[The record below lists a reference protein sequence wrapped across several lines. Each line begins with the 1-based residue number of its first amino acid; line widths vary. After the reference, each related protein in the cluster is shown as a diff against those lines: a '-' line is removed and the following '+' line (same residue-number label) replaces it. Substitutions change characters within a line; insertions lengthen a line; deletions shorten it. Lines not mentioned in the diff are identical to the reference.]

1 MAGTPVRPGD
11 ANIAGT
17 PLVNFLKVF
26 AGEVLTA
33 FEETNVM
40 QPIVQTRTITQG
52 KVAQFINTAKADALY
67 HTAGVNIIE
76 GTLTSNIAT
85 NERLIY
91 VDNKLISAVLLDNL
105 DEAMAHWDARSAFAT
120 ELGRAIAK
128 RYDQL
133 ALNTAILAAR
143 AASNLTAGAGSD
155 IPGGTTVTDANLGT
169 QGQALIN
176 ALFAAAQAMDQ
187 NDVPKTDRY
196 AVITPAMFYN
206 LIRDPSVQLLYT
218 QSLTNLRINMTPDLA
233 AAGTNAQLSAV
244 AGSQAGIQ
252 SNYPMIQ
259 QGLADWGQ
267 GTIRGAAVAG
277 FTVLVSNHLPNGLNI
292 ASNDA
297 FFGNTAATM
306 AGYNGNVYHGDFTNT
321 RGVCFHRSALGV
333 VKLRD
338 LAVETDYKIEY
349 QGNLLVAKLM
359 CGMGKL
365 RPEAAVELKVA

>member
-33 FEETNVM
+33 FKELNVM
-40 QPIVQTRTITQG
+40 EPIVSTRTISSG
-52 KVAQFINTAKADALY
+52 KVAQFINTAKADAVY

-91 VDNKLISAVLLDNL
+91 VDNKLISAVLIDNL
-105 DEAMAHWDARSAFAT
+105 DEAMAHWDARGAFAQ
-120 ELGRAIAK
+120 ELGRAISK

-143 AASNLTAGAGSD
+143 ASSNLTAGAGAD
-155 IPGGTTVTDANLGT
+155 IAGGSSVTDANLGT

-176 ALFAAAQAMDQ
+176 ALFSAAQALDQ
-187 NDVPKTDRY
+187 NDVPKEDRY

-206 LIRDPSVQLLYT
+206 LIRDPSVQLLYQPT
-218 QSLTNLRINMTPDLA
+218 DNAHIIMSSAMPLTSTAITA
-233 AAGTNAQLSAV
+233 ATANSFN
-244 AGSQAGIQ
+244 SQ
-252 SNYPMIQ
+252 YPMLQ
-259 QGLADWGQ
+259 QGLADWAS

-277 FTVLVSNHLPNGLNI
+277 FTVLVSNHLPNGSNI

-297 FFGNTAATM
+297 FFGNSAATM
-306 AGYNGNVYHGDFTNT
+306 AGYNGNTYHGDFTNT
-321 RGVCFHRSALGV
+321 RGVCFHKSALGV

-338 LAVETDYKIEY
+338 LAVESEYKIEY
-349 QGNLLVAKLM
+349 QGNLLVAKLA

-365 RPEAAVELKVA
+365 RPEAAVELKIA

>member
-33 FEETNVM
+33 FKEINVM
-40 QPIVQTRTITQG
+40 EPVVRTRTISSG
-52 KVAQFINTAKADALY
+52 KSAQFINTAKADALY

-85 NERLIY
+85 NERVIF

-105 DEAMAHWDARSAFAT
+105 DEAMAHWDARGAFAQ
-120 ELGRAIAK
+120 ELGRAISK

-133 ALNTAILAAR
+133 ALNTAILTAR
-143 AASNLTAGAGSD
+143 ASSNLTAGSGTD
-155 IPGGTTVTDANLGT
+155 IPGGSSVIDANLGT
-169 QGQALIN
+169 QGQSLIN
-176 ALFAAAQAMDQ
+176 ALFSAAQALDQ
-187 NDVPKTDRY
+187 NDVPKEDRY
-196 AVITPAMFYN
+196 AIITPAMFYN
-206 LIRDPSVQLLYT
+206 LIRDPSVQLLYSPT
-218 QSLTNLRINMTPDLA
+218 TTTIQYA
-233 AAGTNAQLSAV
+233 ASVPATALAGTLAQGAASGLAMETS
-244 AGSQAGIQ
+244 
-252 SNYPMIQ
+252 YPMVQ
-259 QGLADWGQ
+259 QGLADWSK

-277 FTVLVSNHLPNGLNI
+277 FTVLVSNHLPNGVNI
-292 ASNDA
+292 ASSDA
-297 FFGNTAATM
+297 FFGNTASTM
-306 AGYNGNVYHGDFTNT
+306 AGFNGNVYHGDFTNT
-321 RGVCFHRSALGV
+321 RGVCFHKSALGV

-365 RPEAAVELKVA
+365 RPEAAVELKIA